1 MNIEIDISSVLDDLE
16 GLVDNADTIVS
27 NEINKTAYK
36 IERDAKQLCP
46 VDTGRLKGSITTNP
60 GHLEAEVG
68 TNVEYAGFVEFGTRY
83 QSAQPYIIPAFESNV
98 EGIED
103 RIAGDLID

>member
-36 IERDAKQLCP
+36 IERDAKSICP
-46 VDTGRLKGSITTNP
+46 VDTGRLKGSITTNT

-68 TNVEYAGFVEFGTRY
+68 TNVEYAKFVEFGTRY
-83 QSAQPYIIPAFESNV
+83 QSAQPYLIPSFESNV

-103 RIAGDLID
+103 RIMGDLID